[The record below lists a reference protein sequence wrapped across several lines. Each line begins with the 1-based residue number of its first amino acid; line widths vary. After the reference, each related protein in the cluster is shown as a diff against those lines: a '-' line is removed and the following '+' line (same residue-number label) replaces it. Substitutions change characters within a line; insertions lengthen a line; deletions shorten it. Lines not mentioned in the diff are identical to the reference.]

1 MEVADAAAAAA
12 ADDDD
17 DDDDDEFYGIA
28 AAAAAVVLDG
38 ECGTFAPPGH
48 LSHRTPGP
56 TLKTTIADTCCRA

>member
-12 ADDDD
+12 DDD

-38 ECGTFAPPGH
+38 ECGTFAPPGIYLTGH
-48 LSHRTPGP
+48 LAP
-56 TLKTTIADTCCRA
+56 L

>member
-1 MEVADAAAAAA
+1 MEVAAAA
-12 ADDDD
+12 D

-38 ECGTFAPPGH
+38 ECGTFAP
-48 LSHRTPGP
+48 RTPGP